1 MSNEK
6 LRAQLIIERP
16 LTAPLLLRRA
26 IVDVMFKPQLHG
38 RTVLERF
45 EGAVAIAIASL
56 EGTTRHAPPKTGQP
70 PKPGDRKLPALK
82 TGTLGLSAAGTIR
95 NNQKRF
101 VPDARLKEAI
111 FDNLIDV
118 VRSDPGSTMRMEE
131 IARLPITGRPRQR
144 PGQLQPPAT
153 PPVKQPS
160 KAGFPPS
167 QFGPQFGPTGL
178 QTGKGPGGAP
188 PAGAPGAPPS

>member
-16 LTAPLLLRRA
+16 LTAPLLMRRA
-26 IVDVMFKPQLHG
+26 IVDIMYKPQLLG

-56 EGTTRHAPPKTGQP
+56 EGTTQHKPPAPGK
-70 PKPGDRKLPALK
+70 KPAHSNRRPPALRA
-82 TGTLGLSAAGTIR
+82 GTLGLSAVGNIR
-95 NNQKRF
+95 NNQKRLA
-101 VPDARLKEAI
+101 PDARIKEAV
-111 FDNLIDV
+111 FDNLIEV

-131 IARLPITGRPRQR
+131 IARLPITGRQKPR
-144 PGQLQPPAT
+144 PGQLKPPQT
-153 PPVKQPS
+153 QVKPPS

-178 QTGKGPGGAP
+178 QGNNPPGGAVP
-188 PAGAPGAPPS
+188 PAAPPG